1 MEFFEKKKKPIGE
14 KRDLSIV
21 NASLCGETSFD
32 VTDSLVI

>member
-1 MEFFEKKKKPIGE
+1 MCQIPGLGKSAGE
-14 KRDLSIV
+14 KGDLSIV